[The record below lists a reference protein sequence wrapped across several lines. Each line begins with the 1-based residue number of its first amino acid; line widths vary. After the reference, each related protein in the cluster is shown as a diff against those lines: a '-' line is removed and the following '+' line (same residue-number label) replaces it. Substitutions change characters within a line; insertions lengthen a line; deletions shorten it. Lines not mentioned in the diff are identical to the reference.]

1 MDAMVLAAMAKWP
14 NVPAVYGWLRLDA
27 RGQWWLDGTRVE
39 HAGLLDF
46 LQRNYARDGQGR
58 YYVQNGP
65 QKVYVELEAAPFV
78 ARHAP
83 VGWTLTPPCEEAVPR
98 AAFLS
103 DDGDLYLEMAGELAR
118 LDDRDWTT
126 LAECLID
133 ERGQPAGEGALA
145 AFLAGEGE
153 LALQLPEGDLAL
165 DRAEFAALI
174 ARYGIDR
181 SPCPPDGACVPT
193 PGGGGR

>member
-27 RGQWWLDGTRVE
+27 RGQWWLDGTRIE

-65 QKVYVELEAAPFV
+65 QKVYVELGAAPFV

-83 VGWTLTPPCEEAVPR
+83 VGWSLTPPCEEAVPR
-98 AAFLS
+98 AAFLTS
-103 DDGDLYLEMAGELAR
+103 GGDLYLEMAGELAR
-118 LDDRDWTT
+118 LDDRDWAT
-126 LAECLID
+126 LAESLID
-133 ERGQPAGEGALA
+133 ERGDPAGDAALA
-145 AFLAGEGE
+145 AFLVGDGD
-153 LALQLPEGDLAL
+153 LALRLPEGDLAL
-165 DRAEFAALI
+165 DRAELATLL

-181 SPCPPDGACVPT
+181 KPQPPDGACVPT
-193 PGGGGR
+193 PGAGR